1 MKAIKLLIAA
11 AVILTLLTPAA
22 QAQTI
27 AYNLNTPV
35 YPVAFYRD
43 SVTINSGFAADSI
56 FVSFHA
62 PFKLRL
68 AKVEV
73 YMCTIDTGSAAVVR
87 RFVLKKSTS
96 GTAIATINFTST
108 AADTWAYNIAPS
120 LSTLNAG
127 ETVRGIWTC
136 GTGVRFKQ
144 VIVLLWYLR
153 I

>member
-1 MKAIKLLIAA
+1 MKAIKFLLVA
-11 AVILTLLTPAA
+11 AVLLTLFVPVAE
-22 QAQTI
+22 AQTI

-43 SVTINSGFAADSI
+43 SVSINSGFAADSI

-68 AKVEV
+68 AKIEV

-96 GTAIATINFTST
+96 GTAIATVNFTST
-108 AADTWAYNIAPS
+108 AADAWSYNTPPS

-144 VIVLLWYLR
+144 VLVVLWYLR